1 MIINDI
7 SRSWLVRYSYGTSDT
22 SDTQVIQLF
31 QVMQV
36 RQAHLWHD
44 FRVIFV
50 FAMLTGY
57 WQACHFVHN
66 RPTCVQSLQAAKSY
80 CCSVSNWASVFRA
93 APFNRDPIIVSIS
106 LDHNIILVQFES
118 LSYKC
123 TDSDL
128 SPGIDYPCLQKLSL
142 LPAWHFKETV
152 IGRSQ
157 PSQQSSKAPLLPFQS
172 NHCQI
177 EIMYHSPCLIV

>member
-1 MIINDI
+1 M
-7 SRSWLVRYSYGTSDT
+7 RYSYGTSDT
-22 SDTQVIQLF
+22 SDTQVIQLL

-36 RQAHLWHD
+36 RRAHLWPD
-44 FRVIFV
+44 FRV

-106 LDHNIILVQFES
+106 LDHNIILLQFES
-118 LSYKC
+118 LAYKC
-123 TDSDL
+123 TESDL
-128 SPGIDYPCLQKLSL
+128 SPGIDYPCLQKLSASCL
-142 LPAWHFKETV
+142 AFQRDSHWAFPTLPTIKQGPIACIPNK
-152 IGRSQ
+152 S
-157 PSQQSSKAPLLPFQS
+157 LS
-172 NHCQI
+172 NWK
-177 EIMYHSPCLIV
+177 YL

>member
-1 MIINDI
+1 M
-7 SRSWLVRYSYGTSDT
+7 RYSYGTSDT

-36 RQAHLWHD
+36 RQVHLWHD

-66 RPTCVQSLQAAKSY
+66 RPTCVQSLPAPKSY

-106 LDHNIILVQFES
+106 LDHNIILLQFES
-118 LSYKC
+118 LAYKC
-123 TDSDL
+123 TESDL
-128 SPGIDYPCLQKLSL
+128 SPGIDYPCKNSLRFLLGISKRQSLGVPNPPNNQARPHCFYSKQIIVKFNYLS
-142 LPAWHFKETV
+142 
-152 IGRSQ
+152 
-157 PSQQSSKAPLLPFQS
+157 QSLS
-172 NHCQI
+172 I
-177 EIMYHSPCLIV
+177 